1 MEQLHERAGD
11 TKQTISWR
19 GTRILYVANSML
31 ASLQLS
37 FIQPLRQV
45 GSNTDFENYFLTED
59 DFKKEIGKAEPS
71 HVATW
76 LTQWLDSIQPALI
89 VFCRYSGPGAETI
102 IRWARTH
109 RTPTIFHIDDDL
121 LNVPIELGES
131 KYRLH
136 NSPAR
141 TGVIRNLLANATLV
155 YCSTERLRERLF
167 GNQVQRRVVAG
178 ALYCA
183 SEVIAEPPAS
193 LSHIVGYMGS
203 DHRHDFQLVLPALLR
218 LLETRPNVR
227 FEMFGT
233 TPLPEELSRFG
244 GRVRKIEPVGDY
256 SGFMQKLSTLDW
268 RIGICTLAKM
278 PFNMVKADTK
288 WVEYTACGV
297 ATIASRGTVY
307 DRCCAEGCGLL
318 ADGEGEWLSAL
329 ESLFDDNVAH
339 RKQVERAQERL
350 RREYRP
356 DILREQVLGIFARAH
371 ELNGSRVPAA
381 RSGFSS
387 GKGAAGRSS
396 ARADDGS
403 PGVALWFGDVEL
415 GHVLRHINRP
425 DVDRQLEGASG
436 TKGFLLPA
444 GCLNALSQLM
454 GAAGGALE
462 PTIRF
467 GGEVRSL
474 LTTNPLLGDLASFRT
489 LRAATAKQGWRV
501 EDLWWANSRLLKLR
515 MNNRPGEA
523 GEPTATLLRL
533 FQPLPQPA
541 GQPRLALVDE
551 LAIAAGASIASVG
564 VRNPL
569 LPLLFVGCD
578 ETGEILFTD
587 LVPFPSLLRGGL
599 HEAEAAVVG
608 EQGGTLEDVC
618 RLNDAYLA
626 EAAGWGEAEPAGTIG
641 EIEIDLLAAT
651 GAEPIFDP
659 AVGAWLSSF
668 NVALGGAN
676 DERRVERDLGDRSFV
691 DHAQVQLAR
700 HRPARPR
707 AGCARL
713 CLPSRALPTI
723 GAVVSRR
730 LPVPAARRPGPHI
743 VVDEA
748 FPHRRCLVAFPG
760 GVPQSLYSGPQARLG
775 EMPHLVLLAEPSAE
789 GGGGGE
795 ANPVGDHL
803 QPIAILFHELAPKD
817 EALKVFPVPKDQA
830 DILPAG
836 AASARVSVISTVLR
850 PNLDVRMLLGTLA
863 SQLTG
868 ADCEL
873 ILAVANH
880 HASQL
885 GQLRAILE
893 EALPG
898 RGQVIEVAEALNT
911 SAALNR
917 AALAATGEVL
927 LLVDSSVI
935 LHDRRTVET
944 LGRLALREG
953 IGTAGCLQLKSRRAA
968 DGVPVFASAGY
979 FPARIDFAIA
989 PHLGLSELD
998 CSEILPR
1005 AVYPVAAN
1013 SGRCLAVAADRWRQ
1027 AGGLSQ
1033 RLPNSLADIDLAVR
1047 LADAGYT
1054 NVCTTLISV
1063 FADASPATSFTDLQ
1077 APSNLSPWH
1086 ILPALKAST
1095 LIRSF

>member
-1 MEQLHERAGD
+1 MSVVKMVDKLRALTRVASVRKQYRDTPYFLETHYLEQIQSGKPWAPMVHFHDVGWRQKLNPSPFFDVAFYLAANKDVRRAEINPLIHYIDYGWKEGRSPHPSFD
-11 TKQTISWR
+11 LPAFLWAHPDIDPQHSDPAAECIRLYGTLSWR
-19 GTRILYVANSML
+19 KSSVTEKDQKATSAAERPAAPVPVSVDHPGP
-31 ASLQLS
+31 SL
-37 FIQPLRQV
+37 
-45 GSNTDFENYFLTED
+45 
-59 DFKKEIGKAEPS
+59 
-71 HVATW
+71 
-76 LTQWLDSIQPALI
+76 
-89 VFCRYSGPGAETI
+89 
-102 IRWARTH
+102 
-109 RTPTIFHIDDDL
+109 
-121 LNVPIELGES
+121 
-131 KYRLH
+131 
-136 NSPAR
+136 SPP
-141 TGVIRNLLANATLV
+141 
-155 YCSTERLRERLF
+155 
-167 GNQVQRRVVAG
+167 VQR
-178 ALYCA
+178 L
-183 SEVIAEPPAS
+183 ELDE
-193 LSHIVGYMGS
+193 
-203 DHRHDFQLVLPALLR
+203 LR
-218 LLETRPNVR
+218 GNHV
-227 FEMFGT
+227 
-233 TPLPEELSRFG
+233 
-244 GRVRKIEPVGDY
+244 
-256 SGFMQKLSTLDW
+256 SGW
-268 RIGICTLAKM
+268 A
-278 PFNMVKADTK
+278 
-288 WVEYTACGV
+288 W
-297 ATIASRGTVY
+297 
-307 DRCCAEGCGLL
+307 
-318 ADGEGEWLSAL
+318 
-329 ESLFDDNVAH
+329 
-339 RKQVERAQERL
+339 
-350 RREYRP
+350 
-356 DILREQVLGIFARAH
+356 
-371 ELNGSRVPAA
+371 
-381 RSGFSS
+381 
-387 GKGAAGRSS
+387 SS
-396 ARADDGS
+396 AAEEGLA
-403 PGVALWFGDVEL
+403 VELWCGGIRL

-885 GQLRAILE
+885 GQLRAALE

-1063 FADASPATSFTDLQ
+1063 EVDNSHNAKKFIDTLAPASANLQRVLPAVATS
-1077 APSNLSPWH
+1077 
-1086 ILPALKAST
+1086 T
-1095 LIRSF
+1095 LLRLV